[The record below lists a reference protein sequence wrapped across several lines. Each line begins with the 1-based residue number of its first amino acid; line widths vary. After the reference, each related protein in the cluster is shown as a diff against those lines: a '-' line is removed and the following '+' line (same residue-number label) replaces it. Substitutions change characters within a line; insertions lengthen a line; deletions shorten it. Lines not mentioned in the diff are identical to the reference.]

1 MNPVTVPGRLR
12 PLAATRVLVLACL
25 ATTCTWL
32 VLASAFTEYSLHL
45 RLMPL
50 YSAVTLAVSLYQARQ
65 GRAPW
70 LALAAGILGTYDAAT
85 ACLLFYYELAVLLPP
100 YYVLSLSLTAL
111 CHQAVLVLHVLLVLV
126 ALPAT
131 RTAPAPAR
139 HILVLRAGATALGLL
154 VIRTVLACPLTLWE
168 DYSPTAA
175 CPLTA
180 SSP

>member
-1 MNPVTVPGRLR
+1 M
-12 PLAATRVLVLACL
+12 LACL

-32 VLASAFTEYSLHL
+32 VLASAFTEHSLHI

-50 YSAVTLAVSLYQARQ
+50 CSAVTLAVSLYQARQ

-70 LALAAGILGTYDAAT
+70 LALAVGILGTYDAVT
-85 ACLLFYYELAVLLPP
+85 TCLFLYYELTVLLPP

-131 RTAPAPAR
+131 SWSCGRGPRPSVFSSSGRSWPVRSPSGRTTPA
-139 HILVLRAGATALGLL
+139 
-154 VIRTVLACPLTLWE
+154 
-168 DYSPTAA
+168 TAA

>member
-1 MNPVTVPGRLR
+1 MSPVTVPGRLR

-32 VLASAFTEYSLHL
+32 VLASAFTEHSLHI

-50 YSAVTLAVSLYQARQ
+50 CSAVTLVVSLYQARQ

-131 RTAPAPAR
+131 RTVPATSWSCGRGPRPSVFSSSGRSWPVRSPSGRTTPA
-139 HILVLRAGATALGLL
+139 
-154 VIRTVLACPLTLWE
+154 
-168 DYSPTAA
+168 TAA